1 MDLADRVALVTGGAR
16 RVGRSLALALADG
29 GANVVVNYHRSETDA
44 RRTVEEVEAMGRRA
58 LAVQADVSSRSDVTA
73 MIDRVA
79 TEFGRLDVL
88 VNSASLFRSTPFLSI
103 DEKDWDRVL
112 AVNLKGPFLV
122 IQAAAALLAAHEGV
136 VVNIADLSALQ
147 PWPGFAHHSVSKAG
161 LAQLTRVA
169 ARALAPRVRVNCI
182 APGTVLPPEDY
193 TQEQVADLRDH
204 TALKRLGSPADVARA
219 LLYLVESDFVTGE
232 IVVVDGGRSLM

>member
-16 RVGRSLALALADG
+16 RVGRSLALALADR

-58 LAVQADVSSRSDVTA
+58 LAVQADVSSRSDVAA

-122 IQAAAALLAAHEGV
+122 IQAAAALLAAQGGV